1 MTNQVKDEKNGKKS
15 LEDIAKE
22 MKEEKLT
29 VDKLKKVQKIIK
41 LIFKEVK

>member
-15 LEDIAKE
+15 LDKIAKE

-29 VDKLKKVQKIIK
+29 VDKFKK
-41 LIFKEVK
+41 